1 MVEKTENTSA
11 HEEQKNSDGEDEI
24 YKPRTQ
30 YSENVL
36 RFTQKKV
43 DLSKKLEVMTSSLIA
58 INQKR
63 GTFDNLKIV
72 ESISKTHSM
81 SEIVTNAIKKTN
93 TVGITGFKI
102 KNANP
107 LDLSRTFSLSE
118 DKPLTKI
125 EERTD
130 QNSSS
135 ENDSSTSED
144 KEDDTSSS
152 EDGVDQ

>member
-1 MVEKTENTSA
+1 
-11 HEEQKNSDGEDEI
+11 
-24 YKPRTQ
+24 
-30 YSENVL
+30 
-36 RFTQKKV
+36 
-43 DLSKKLEVMTSSLIA
+43 
-58 INQKR
+58 
-63 GTFDNLKIV
+63 
-72 ESISKTHSM
+72 M